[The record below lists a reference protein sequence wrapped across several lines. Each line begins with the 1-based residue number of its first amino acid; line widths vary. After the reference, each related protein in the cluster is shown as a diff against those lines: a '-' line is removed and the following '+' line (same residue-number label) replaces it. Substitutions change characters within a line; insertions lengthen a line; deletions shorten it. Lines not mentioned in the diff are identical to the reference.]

1 MSRQLEN
8 PHSITPAIIPVML
21 SSDPLS
27 SEKQERVCQDIQE
40 LKQRW
45 QHHQDEIRK
54 QATLNNESDD
64 VNRIT

>member
-1 MSRQLEN
+1 
-8 PHSITPAIIPVML
+8 ML

-40 LKQRW
+40 LKQGW
-45 QHHQDEIRK
+45 QHHQDEIRQ
-54 QATLNNESDD
+54 QATLTNESDD

>member
-1 MSRQLEN
+1 
-8 PHSITPAIIPVML
+8 ML

-54 QATLNNESDD
+54 QATLTNESDD